1 MNGAYTDAKGG
12 GQIRQLEAEWKV
24 MLTRRQRKVRRL
36 VTIIAAKKRHDGV
49 DERKGH

>member
-1 MNGAYTDAKGG
+1 MNDTYAEAKGG

-24 MLTRRQRKVRRL
+24 MLTLRKRKVSRL
-36 VTIIAAKKRHDGV
+36 VAIIAAKKRHDGV